1 MNKWYVDVG
10 PDSDTVISSRVRL
23 ARNFS
28 KYPFP
33 QRSRPEQQWSVI
45 NDTCEALFE
54 GNPKL
59 KESFELYTLKDVSP
73 IERQVLVEKHLI
85 SKELAESSLVAAA
98 LISHDEQISI
108 MFNEEDHLRIQCLA
122 SGLQLDKAF
131 DICNYLDNL
140 IAEKVDYAF
149 NDTIGYLTSCPTN
162 VGTGI
167 RASLMLH
174 LPALTMTGYI
184 RSVLESC
191 GKLGLAVRGLYGENT
206 EAYGNMYQLS
216 NQVTLG
222 KSENDI
228 VLSIKTIGYQIME
241 QERRLRT
248 ELLAKNSHKLED
260 RIMRSYGILRFAR
273 NLSSDEALQRLSD
286 IKLGINLGL
295 IQDLTEIDANEMI
308 LDIQPGNL
316 QQYAGRILKPEE
328 RDVVRAEYVRSRIEK
343 KQCGNQKEN
352 HSVAGE

>member
-1 MNKWYVDVG
+1 MNKWYIDVG

-28 KYPFP
+28 QYPFP
-33 QRSRPEQQWSVI
+33 QRSLTEQQEQVI
-45 NDTCEALFE
+45 QETCEALFSS
-54 GNPKL
+54 NPKL
-59 KESFELYTLKDVSP
+59 KESFRLIKLKELQP
-73 IERQVLVEKHLI
+73 IDRQVLVEKHLV
-85 SKELAESSLVAAA
+85 SKELAESQLEVGA
-98 LISHDEQISI
+98 LISFDEQISI

-122 SGLQLDKAF
+122 SGMQLEKAF

-140 IAEKVDYAF
+140 ISDKVDYAF

-167 RASLMLH
+167 RVSLMLH

-184 RSVLESC
+184 RTVLESC

-216 NQVTLG
+216 NQITLG

-228 VLSIKTIGYQIME
+228 VMSIKTIGYQIME
-241 QERRLRT
+241 QERLLRS
-248 ELLAKNSHKLED
+248 ELLNRNGTKLED

-273 NLSSDEALQRLSD
+273 TLSSDEALQKLSD
-286 IKLGINLGL
+286 LKLGINLGL
-295 IQDLTEIDANEMI
+295 IHDLTEIDINEMI
-308 LDIQPGNL
+308 LDIQPGSL
-316 QQYAGRILKPEE
+316 QHYAGKALKPDE
-328 RDVVRAEYVRSRIEK
+328 RDISRAQYVRNRIEDK
-343 KQCGNQKEN
+343 LNSSDQGKIEK
-352 HSVAGE
+352 

>member
-28 KYPFP
+28 QYPFP
-33 QRSRPEQQWSVI
+33 QRSRPEHQMNI
-45 NDTCEALFE
+45 IHDTYEALFS

-59 KESFELYTLKDVSP
+59 KESFQLITLKNVQP

-85 SKELAESSLVAAA
+85 SKELMDSSLEAAA
-98 LISHDEQISI
+98 LISLDEQISI

-149 NDTIGYLTSCPTN
+149 SDTIGYLTSCPTN

-184 RSVLESC
+184 RSILESC

-228 VLSIKTIGYQIME
+228 VMSIKTIGYQIME
-241 QERRLRT
+241 QERLLRS
-248 ELLAKNSHKLED
+248 ELLSRNGNKLED
-260 RIMRSYGILRFAR
+260 RIMRSYGILKFAR
-273 NLSSDEALQRLSD
+273 NLTSDEALQKLSD
-286 IKLGINLGL
+286 LKLGINLGL
-295 IQDLTEIDANEMI
+295 IHDLTEVEANEMI
-308 LDIQPGNL
+308 LDIQPGSL
-316 QQYAGRILKPEE
+316 QQYAGRVLKPEE
-328 RDVVRAEYVRSRIEK
+328 RDSVRAQYIRGRFDEK
-343 KQCGNQKEN
+343 QAGNPQ
-352 HSVAGE
+352 GT